1 MALTSHVA
9 EPAFVRR
16 RNPAWADLETLVQA
30 VNKKSLRALSDDQ
43 LAKLAPLYR
52 DVCSDLAAAQAAR
65 YSAPLI
71 DYLQALTAS
80 AHSVVYSRAPR
91 RADLPFGMRPGSL
104 RSFVVAFPRAVR
116 SRWRAMLLA
125 FALFFVPFAV
135 GVGWALAD
143 PTFTYRIVPEPMLR
157 GLTEAYKEGFSQG
170 RGEGQ
175 DAGMAGFYVYNNVG
189 IALRCFATGIF
200 AGVGSAVYL
209 VMNGLFTGAILG
221 YATGLATL
229 HNIVTFVVGHSTFE
243 LGAIVIAGG
252 AGMSMGWSL
261 VDPGPYPRVQ
271 ALQVAAREIVVIVA
285 GAAVMLLIAAGI
297 EGFWSSSSISDVV
310 KQAFGAAM
318 LFLVLFYLLFAGREA
333 GERRTS

>member
-1 MALTSHVA
+1 VALTSHVS

-16 RNPAWADLETLVQA
+16 RNPTWAELETLVQRA
-30 VNKKSLRALSDDQ
+30 HSGTALRRLDEASI
-43 LAKLAPLYR
+43 AKLAPLYR

-65 YSAPLI
+65 YSAPLV

-80 AHSVVYSRAPR
+80 AHSVVYSHAPR
-91 RADLPFGMRPGSL
+91 RRANLPFGLRPGSL
-104 RSFVVAFPRAVR
+104 ASAVAAFPRAVR

-135 GVGWALAD
+135 GMLWALAD
-143 PTFTYRIVPEPMLR
+143 PTFTYRVVPEQMLKQ
-157 GLTEAYKEGFSQG
+157 LTEAYKEGFSAG

-200 AGVGSAVYL
+200 VGVGSGVYL

-221 YATGLATL
+221 YVASQGAG
-229 HNIVTFVVGHSTFE
+229 HNILTFVVSHSGLE

-252 AGMSMGWSL
+252 AGMSMGWTL
-261 VDPGPYPRVQ
+261 VNPGPYGRIA
-271 ALQVAAREIVVIVA
+271 ALQIAGKEIIVIVA
-285 GAAVMLLIAAGI
+285 GAAVMLLMAAGV
-297 EGFWSSSSISDVV
+297 EAFWSSSSLPDVV
-310 KQAFGAAM
+310 KLVFGGGLALLLLGYF
-318 LFLVLFYLLFAGREA
+318 LFVGRGA
-333 GERRTS
+333 DSD